1 MKKNIKIILI
11 IIVLLTIPIKVK
23 ANNINNLKVYDHEN
37 ILTTAQEKT
46 LNNKILN
53 FSKKSNIEIIIITLD
68 EANDNTALRKANN
81 FYEQNEFKENGLALI
96 MNKHTKTSQL
106 LTKGELSYTTKP
118 SVLKFKQAIIEKSN
132 IKGYYS
138 YDDTIKFIEDCNN
151 YYNNKLIKIL
161 ISIVLLS
168 LLITKIII
176 FLIKKRYTIKSLEN
190 AVDYYN
196 IKNIKY
202 ITKEQ

>member
-46 LNNKILN
+46 LNNKILI

-96 MNKHTKTSQL
+96 MNKHTQTSQL

-118 SVLKFKQAIIEKSN
+118 SVLKFKQAIIENSN
-132 IKGYYS
+132 IEGYYS

-161 ISIVLLS
+161 ISIALLS